1 MFEDSEIIAMTRSLG
16 AMLQQEKE
24 FVEYM
29 EARQKNDEDM
39 ELQNLIADFNE
50 VQDKVDGL
58 MKSGEKDTAE
68 LEMLSNKMDQIY
80 QAIMMNEN
88 MSNYN
93 EKRVQFDK
101 LMQFVNRILLVSMNG
116 GDPYSVNEEDC
127 TGNCASC
134 GGCG

>member
-1 MFEDSEIIAMTRSLG
+1 MFEDSKIIAMTRSLG

-39 ELQNLIADFNE
+39 DLQNLIADFND
-50 VQDKVDGL
+50 VQDKVDQL
-58 MKSGEKDTAE
+58 MKNGEKDTAE
-68 LEMLSNKMDQIY
+68 LELLSNRMDQIY

-101 LMQFVNRILLVSMNG
+101 LMQLVNRILLVSMNG
-116 GDPYSVNEEDC
+116 GDPYGVSEEDC
-127 TGNCASC
+127 TGNCAGCS
-134 GGCG
+134 GCG

>member
-1 MFEDSEIIAMTRSLG
+1 MFEDSKIIAMTRSLG

-39 ELQNLIADFNE
+39 DLQNLIADFNE

>member
-1 MFEDSEIIAMTRSLG
+1 MFEDSKIIAMTRSLG

-68 LEMLSNKMDQIY
+68 LEMLSNRMDQIY

>member
-1 MFEDSEIIAMTRSLG
+1 MFEDSKIIAMTRSLG

-39 ELQNLIADFNE
+39 DLQNLIADFNE

-93 EKRVQFDK
+93 EKRVQFDR